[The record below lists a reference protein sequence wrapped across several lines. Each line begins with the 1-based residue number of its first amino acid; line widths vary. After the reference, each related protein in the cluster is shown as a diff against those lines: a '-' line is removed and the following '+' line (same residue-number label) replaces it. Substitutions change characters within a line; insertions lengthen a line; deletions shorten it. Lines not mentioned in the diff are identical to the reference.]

1 MNFRYS
7 YMAKQQKE
15 KPKAAEPQAQQK
27 PKVQEESFEEE
38 RDGFDFGGLPEDV
51 PFKRN
56 IGCGG

>member
-7 YMAKQQKE
+7 YMAKL
-15 KPKAAEPQAQQK
+15 QK
-27 PKVQEESFEEE
+27 PKLKPAKVKLKTEQPSKQETEEE
-38 RDGFDFGGLPEDV
+38 TNEFDFGGLPKDV